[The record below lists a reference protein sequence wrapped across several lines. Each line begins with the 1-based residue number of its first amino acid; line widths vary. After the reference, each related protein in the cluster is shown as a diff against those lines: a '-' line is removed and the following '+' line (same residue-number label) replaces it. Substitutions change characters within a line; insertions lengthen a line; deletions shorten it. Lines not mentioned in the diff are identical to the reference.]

1 MTIKDLKSGE
11 VALITKIDVKSPLRL
26 RLLDM
31 GFIPNTVVKV
41 QKIAPL
47 GDPIQIQIRGYEIAL
62 RKEDLGKIYVKKENK
77 SK

>member
-1 MTIKDLKSGE
+1 MTIKDLKIGE
-11 VALITKIDVKSPLRL
+11 VALITKVDVSAPLRL

-47 GDPIQIQIRGYEIAL
+47 GNPIQIQIRGYEIAI
-62 RKEDLGKIYVKKENK
+62 RKEDAEKIYVKKENK